1 MRVYGAAGVAENVKT
16 LLLPRLELGN
26 ISREKISA
34 AVLDLQ
40 PVNETSGF
48 EQAGILGGNFLLHY
62 RLIFD
67 FRNSSVTFE
76 PHTKIELN
84 KEETGA
90 KDNSLN

>member
-1 MRVYGAAGVAENVKT
+1 MRVFGAAGVVENVT
-16 LLLPRLELGN
+16 MLLLPRLELGN

-40 PVNETSGF
+40 AVNETSGF

-67 FRNSSVTFE
+67 FQNSSVTFE
-76 PHTKIELN
+76 PYSKTSLN
-84 KEETGA
+84 KE
-90 KDNSLN
+90 